1 MRYLIG
7 LILVLMLA
15 SCQLLEINIVQRS
28 VMESGESLNS
38 SSLDTDKETTDMEL
52 IVPIR

>member
-1 MRYLIG
+1 
-7 LILVLMLA
+7 MLA

-38 SSLDTDKETTDMEL
+38 SSLDKETTDMEL